1 MNTAYKISQLKKTES
16 VSVFELST
24 ECSSNTTSYLT
35 ATLIDEKLNRA
46 LLSANI
52 LCTSGSMVKKVSE
65 PWLLGYQD
73 SVQIVIKGLL
83 INY

>member
-52 LCTSGSMVKKVSE
+52 LCTSGNMVKKVSE
-65 PWLLGYQD
+65 PWLLGYQN